1 MRRGEAGGGL
11 PLVNHLL
18 QHTLRSLCNQQ
29 PQHLWVYSIF
39 WRILPRNYP
48 PPKWDNDEGPV
59 DRSKGNKRNWILVWE
74 DGYCDFVACSKDC
87 KEERKKDDSFSEPLQ
102 PELFFKMSHDVYNY
116 GEGLMGKIAAER
128 SNKWIFRDPAPEQ
141 ENVPILSSW
150 QASADSYPRTW
161 EAQFKAGIQT
171 IAIIA
176 VGEGLLQLGSTKKV
190 LQDMDFVL
198 MLQRKFNYLQS
209 IPGVFAQ
216 TKMTMTRAASVNNM
230 STHQNMH
237 ATSPNLRHKPF
248 LGLKRVA
255 QLDNN
260 DDDEACSTFPMLPR
274 NLAAPMNLVPP
285 NVATDVPSMYNSL
298 QVLLSRLPAV
308 TPNVGLGTTKVDM
321 VGTIV
326 NASGKVMSPTRGPAT
341 LGCSGVGGLPLPS
354 TNFWPEAHQ
363 SLLLPPPLPPPST
376 NPILPNASDE
386 FESYQCLFG
395 QPIS

>member
-1 MRRGEAGGGL
+1 MRRAVAGDAGGL

-18 QHTLRSLCNQQ
+18 QHTLRSLCSQQ
-29 PQHLWVYSIF
+29 QQHFWVYSIF

-48 PPKWDNDEGPV
+48 PPKWDSEEGPF

-74 DGYCDFVACSKDC
+74 DGYCDFVACSKEC
-87 KEERKKDDSFSEPLQ
+87 KEERQKDDSFSEPLQ

-128 SNKWIFRDPAPEQ
+128 SHKWIFRDPSPEQ

-190 LQDMDFVL
+190 LQDVDFVL

-216 TKMTMTRAASVNNM
+216 TKMTRAASANNM

-237 ATSPNLRHKPF
+237 AMSPNLKLKP
-248 LGLKRVA
+248 LTGLKRAA
-255 QLDNN
+255 QPDNN
-260 DDDEACSTFPMLPR
+260 EDDEACSTFPMLPR
-274 NLAAPMNLVPP
+274 NLAAPLNLVVPP
-285 NVATDVPSMYNSL
+285 NVAADVPSMYNSL
-298 QVLLSRLPAV
+298 QVLLSKLPAV
-308 TPNVGLGTTKVDM
+308 TPNVGMGM
-321 VGTIV
+321 VATAM
-326 NASGKVMSPTRGPAT
+326 NASGKVMSPTRNPLAI
-341 LGCSGVGGLPLPS
+341 GCSGVSSLPLPS
-354 TNFWPEAHQ
+354 SNFWPESHQ
-363 SLLLPPPLPPPST
+363 SLLLPPAYPPPST
-376 NPILPNASDE
+376 NPSPSDE
-386 FESYQCLFG
+386 FESYHCLFG